1 MRTAIL
7 SAALA
12 AVASVNAL
20 PAPQEAPSTKVSKP
34 LPLSVFVNTEFAAPV
49 PLEQAKQIFKEHI
62 PIEPAEPA
70 QAPPEANFALTS
82 LATAATC
89 TNPRVRVEWD
99 SYPDSSK
106 QAFVD
111 SIKCL
116 MSRAPSG
123 QFSHSRSRYEDI
135 VALHQTLTPNVHG
148 NAKFLVWHRYLT
160 WAFEDILR
168 TECGFNHAMPWFD
181 ETKYAGRFS
190 QSSIFSSRWF
200 GGIALGGNC
209 VRDGVS

>member
-20 PAPQEAPSTKVSKP
+20 PAPQEVPSSKNTTP
-34 LPLSVFVNTEFAAPV
+34 LPLSVFVNTEFAPPV
-49 PLEQAKQIFKEHI
+49 PFEQAKQIFKDHK
-62 PIEPAEPA
+62 PQEPA

-82 LATAATC
+82 LAAAATC

-116 MSRAPSG
+116 MGRAPSG
-123 QFSHSRSRYEDI
+123 QFSQSRSRYEDI

-168 TECGFNHAMPWFD
+168 TECGFSQTMPWFD

-190 QSSIFSSRWF
+190 QSSIFSSKWF
-200 GGIALGGNC
+200 GGISLGGNC